1 MPPVQGT
8 FKLLPGL
15 ARSDVNNGPIRP
27 MTSKQ
32 VKKAHK
38 AATRQPKLS
47 RAEQRRLEL
56 AEQERIRKEFEKERT
71 AARARAARERK
82 KQKELADKEAKRKN
96 GLPLVAPRPSQETLS
111 RFMWGNGSGLKRDG
125 RGATVAPPPMA
136 PVIEEP
142 VVPEQPDEDSK
153 KPDAEAVVK
162 KESALNDEGDDG
174 ADVHVQ
180 EPARA
185 HSPDAASPVPNAV
198 AAQSEELREELAEEL
213 HRLQEACEETAQP
226 ENPHVE
232 EPNGLGS
239 PGLSAQV
246 QPEAL
251 PEVHEGKEH
260 SQTTESRIGEPARRY
275 TPQQT
280 APRPSISIGHPEPPP
295 SAPKEEEALKSAASG
310 GSFILGS
317 SDMID
322 DESLLELTESFERRP
337 VSEGQKITEPCPQI
351 AAIPDPGINIPDNLL
366 DNLPDGIHDEISTDL
381 AVLGAITQL
390 FPDMDDDYDY
400 GMIEDGVME
409 PQGRP
414 LEEVTPLPE
423 LHDDQRRPEAISE
436 DQISPL
442 PQRSQ
447 RRGLERKVSSFFG
460 SELDDELLL
469 QLELPGEARVSQP
482 CQPID
487 EPPQRESPPKH
498 KPIIG
503 STGHRSAPSSPLAPR
518 QRPPPSTQAILLNLD
533 EYLPS
538 STQLALELD
547 EDIFEEDSPESIK
560 QVEQHPPIP
569 RQDPSPGNRHA
580 VQPTMPAPQ
589 SAGPPVR
596 QQKRFFSSS
605 GSNESLHLAL
615 HLSRR
620 TAALE
625 DIQRNEQRRRE
636 AGILQVQGRTIS
648 QQSRHQHK
656 RPKIPTFATNYQVG
670 HDTPVQN
677 TTKTMIN
684 ELARA
689 TPPNPTKGKQS
700 VGNEHKS
707 AVEIKRNDTNKE
719 NIPPERG
726 NDDLLGSGLPASQ
739 ETEYGG
745 AWMDDIGL
753 DLVI

>member
-71 AARARAARERK
+71 ATRARAARERK

-136 PVIEEP
+136 AVREESA
-142 VVPEQPDEDSK
+142 QPDEDSME
-153 KPDAEAVVK
+153 PDEEVAIQ
-162 KESALNDEGDDG
+162 KEPAMDERDEDG
-174 ADVHVQ
+174 ADVHIE
-180 EPARA
+180 EPEQA
-185 HSPDAASPVPNAV
+185 HSPDAASPIPNAG
-198 AAQSEELREELAEEL
+198 AAQSEELPGLQAIEEPIQPTSFHVDEPDDLGAP
-213 HRLQEACEETAQP
+213 RLSSHAQP
-226 ENPHVE
+226 EP
-232 EPNGLGS
+232 P
-239 PGLSAQV
+239 
-246 QPEAL
+246 
-251 PEVHEGKEH
+251 PEVDGGKED
-260 SQTTESRIGEPARRY
+260 SQTTGSEVREPAPKNS
-275 TPQQT
+275 PQQT
-280 APRPSISIGHPEPPP
+280 TPGPSISIGHLKSPPV
-295 SAPKEEEALKSAASG
+295 APGEEEALKSAASG
-310 GSFILGS
+310 GSFILES

-322 DESLLELTESFERRP
+322 DESLLELTECFERRP
-337 VSEGQKITEPCPQI
+337 VSEGQKTTATGPQN
-351 AAIPDPGINIPDNLL
+351 AAIPNPEINIPDNLS
-366 DNLPDGIHDEISTDL
+366 DNLPDGIPDEFSGDL

-390 FPDMDDDYDY
+390 FHDMDDDSDY
-400 GMIEDGVME
+400 GMIGDEVIE
-409 PQGRP
+409 SHGRP
-414 LEEVTPLPE
+414 LEEVVLPLPE
-423 LHDDQRRPEAISE
+423 LHDDKTKPEAISE
-436 DQISPL
+436 DQVSPL

-447 RRGLERKVSSFFG
+447 RRRLERKVSSFFG

-469 QLELPGEARVSQP
+469 QLELPGEVIVSQP
-482 CQPID
+482 CQPVD
-487 EPPQRESPPKH
+487 EPPQHESPLKQDH
-498 KPIIG
+498 NIG
-503 STGHRSAPSSPLAPR
+503 GTGRRSTPSSPLAPR

-547 EDIFEEDSPESIK
+547 EDDIEEDFPAVEATE

-569 RQDPSPGNRHA
+569 RQDPPPASRQG
-580 VQPTMPAPQ
+580 VQPTMAAPQ

-596 QQKRFFSSS
+596 PQKRFFSSS

-620 TAALE
+620 TAARE
-625 DIQRNEQRRRE
+625 GIRRNNQRRIE
-636 AGILQVQGRTIS
+636 AGLLQDQGRTIS
-648 QQSRHQHK
+648 QPPRHQHK
-656 RPKIPTFATNYQVG
+656 RPKIPSFATNYQVE
-670 HDTPVQN
+670 HDPPVQN
-677 TTKTMIN
+677 ATRTARTMVD
-684 ELARA
+684 EVPRPS
-689 TPPNPTKGKQS
+689 PPNPTKGRPS
-700 VGNEHKS
+700 VGNEHSSTKS
-707 AVEIKRNDTNKE
+707 AVAIKRNDTNKE
-719 NIPPERG
+719 NIPPERVT
-726 NDDLLGSGLPASQ
+726 DDLLGSDLPASQ

-753 DLVI
+753 DLDI

>member
-8 FKLLPGL
+8 FKVLPGL

-96 GLPLVAPRPSQETLS
+96 RLPLVAPRPSQETLS

-125 RGATVAPPPMA
+125 RGTTVAPAPMA
-136 PVIEEP
+136 AVREESA
-142 VVPEQPDEDSK
+142 QPDEDSR
-153 KPDAEAVVK
+153 KPDDEEVEVK
-162 KESALNDEGDDG
+162 KEPAMDERGADGADG
-174 ADVHVQ
+174 ADVHIE
-180 EPARA
+180 EPEQA
-185 HSPDAASPVPNAV
+185 HSPGAASPMPNAG
-198 AAQSEELREELAEEL
+198 A
-213 HRLQEACEETAQP
+213 AQP
-226 ENPHVE
+226 EELPGLQTCE
-232 EPNGLGS
+232 EPIQPTDLHVDEPDDLDTS
-239 PGLSAQV
+239 RLSAHA
-246 QPEAL
+246 QPEPL

-260 SQTTESRIGEPARRY
+260 SQTTDSRVQEPFP
-275 TPQQT
+275 TSPPKPT
-280 APRPSISIGHPEPPP
+280 GPRPSVSIESPPV
-295 SAPKEEEALKSAASG
+295 APGGEEALRSAASE

-322 DESLLELTESFERRP
+322 DESLLELTESFEPKP
-337 VSEGQKITEPCPQI
+337 VSEGQKITAPCPQN
-351 AAIPDPGINIPDNLL
+351 AAIPIPETKIPDNLP
-366 DNLPDGIHDEISTDL
+366 DNLPDGIPDEASNDL

-390 FPDMDDDYDY
+390 FHDMDDDYDY
-400 GMIEDGVME
+400 EMIGDGVIESHE
-409 PQGRP
+409 PP
-414 LEEVTPLPE
+414 LEEAALPLPE
-423 LHDDQRRPEAISE
+423 LHDDKTKVEAISE
-436 DQISPL
+436 DQVSPL

-469 QLELPGEARVSQP
+469 QLELPGDVVVSQC
-482 CQPID
+482 CQPVD
-487 EPPQRESPPKH
+487 EPPQHESPPKH
-498 KPIIG
+498 NHNIS
-503 STGHRSAPSSPLAPR
+503 STGHRSTPSSPLAPR

-547 EDIFEEDSPESIK
+547 EDDIEEDFPA
-560 QVEQHPPIP
+560 VGATEQIEQRPPTP
-569 RQDPSPGNRHA
+569 HLYPSPASIQG
-580 VQPTMPAPQ
+580 VQPTMAAPQ
-589 SAGPPVR
+589 SAGPPAR
-596 QQKRFFSSS
+596 PQKRFFSSS
-605 GSNESLHLAL
+605 GSNESLQLAL

-625 DIQRNEQRRRE
+625 DIRRGDQRRME
-636 AGILQVQGRTIS
+636 AGFLQGRTIS
-648 QQSRHQHK
+648 QPPRHQHK
-656 RPKIPTFATNYQVG
+656 RPKIPSFATNYQVK
-670 HDTPVQN
+670 HDPPVQN
-677 TTKTMIN
+677 ATRTAKTMIDEVSRTN
-684 ELARA
+684 SS
-689 TPPNPTKGKQS
+689 NPAKGRQS
-700 VGNEHKS
+700 AGNEQSSTKS
-707 AVEIKRNDTNKE
+707 AVAIKRNDTNKE
-719 NIPPERG
+719 NIPPEPVTD
-726 NDDLLGSGLPASQ
+726 DDLLGSGLPASQ

-745 AWMDDIGL
+745 AWIDDIGL